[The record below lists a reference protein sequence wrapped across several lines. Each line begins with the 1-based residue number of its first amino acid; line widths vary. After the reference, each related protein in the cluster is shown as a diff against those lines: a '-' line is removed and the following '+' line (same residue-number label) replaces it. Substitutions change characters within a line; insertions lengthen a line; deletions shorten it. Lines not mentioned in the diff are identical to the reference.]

1 MKLMTILSLLIFSTS
16 IFAKTTLKVG
26 VLAPEGTSWAN
37 NMKKMG
43 KEIEKAT
50 NDEVK
55 IKFYFGGTQ
64 GDEPDVLKKIR
75 IGQLQGGV
83 FTGKTLGEIYG
94 DVRVVEIPFT
104 FGADRG
110 KAMSTVKKLAPYFDK
125 EFSKHN
131 FKNLG
136 FFEIGLV
143 YFVSQQEPKDLES
156 LKGLKIWS
164 WEGDQ
169 LVSSMVEAL
178 HLVSVPLP
186 LPDVLSSLATG
197 IVQAAY
203 APPLGI
209 IALQW
214 NTKIKY
220 LLDFPLAFST
230 GAFLVDNKAWDKI
243 PAATQKIV
251 QDLATQ
257 YIEEVNKSNAKDNED
272 ALASMKAQGIQFV
285 KFPKTDN
292 DKSIALRSGIV
303 KKLTG
308 KLFTPASL
316 DQLSKAMK

>member
-1 MKLMTILSLLIFSTS
+1 MKLMTLLSLLIFSTVLN
-16 IFAKTTLKVG
+16 AKTTLKVG

-50 NDEVK
+50 GDEVK

-104 FGADRG
+104 FGADRE
-110 KAMSTVKKLAPYFDK
+110 KAMGTVKKLAPYFDK
-125 EFSKHN
+125 EFSKNN

-156 LKGLKIWS
+156 LKGLKIWA
-164 WEGDQ
+164 WEGDH

-178 HLVSVPLP
+178 NLVSVPLP
-186 LPDVLSSLATG
+186 LPDVLSSLSTG

-251 QDLATQ
+251 QDLATK
-257 YIEEVNKSNAKDNED
+257 YIDEVNKANAKDNED
-272 ALASMKAQGIQFV
+272 ALAAMKQQGIQFV

-292 DKSIALRSGIV
+292 DKSMSLRSGIV

-308 KLFTPASL
+308 KLFTPGAL

>member
-1 MKLMTILSLLIFSTS
+1 MKTFFTLLLTLMTSSLL
-16 IFAKTTLKVG
+16 AKTTIKVG

-37 NMKKMG
+37 NMKEMG

-83 FTGKTLGEIYG
+83 FTGKTLGEING

-104 FGADRG
+104 FGADNK
-110 KAMSTVKKLAPYFDK
+110 KALGTVQKLAPYFDK
-125 EFSKHN
+125 GFDKQN

-143 YFVSQQEPKDLES
+143 YFVSQEEPKSLDS
-156 LKGLKIWS
+156 LKGVKIWS
-164 WEGDQ
+164 WEGDN
-169 LVSSMVEAL
+169 LVTSMVEAL
-178 HLVSVPLP
+178 NLISVPLP
-186 LPDVLSSLATG
+186 LPDVLSSLSTG

-230 GAFLVDNKAWDKI
+230 GAFLVSKDAWAKMS
-243 PAATQKIV
+243 PAV
-251 QDLATQ
+251 QAKVESISAK
-257 YIEEVNKSNAKDNED
+257 YIGEVNKANAKDNQD
-272 ALASMKAQGIQFV
+272 ALKSMKDQGIKFV
-285 KFPKTDN
+285 TFPKSDN
-292 DKSIALRSGIV
+292 EKSVGLRAGIV

-308 KLFTPASL
+308 KLFSQDAL
-316 DQLSKAMK
+316 DQLAKNTK

>member
-1 MKLMTILSLLIFSTS
+1 MKQLFIFLISVLVFSAQ
-16 IFAKTTLKVG
+16 AKTTLKVG

-37 NMKKMG
+37 NMKDMG

-50 NDEVK
+50 EGEVK

-75 IGQLQGGV
+75 IGQLQGGI

-104 FGADRG
+104 FGADRA
-110 KAMSTVKKLAPYFDK
+110 KALDTVQKLAPYFDK
-125 EFSKHN
+125 GFEKQN

-143 YFVSQQEPKDLES
+143 YFVSQEEPKDLES
-156 LKGLKIWS
+156 LKGIKIWS
-164 WEGDQ
+164 WEGDH
-169 LVSSMVEAL
+169 LVTSMVEAL
-178 HLVSVPLP
+178 NLVSVPLP
-186 LPDVLSSLATG
+186 LPDVLSSLSTG

-230 GAFLVDNKAWDKI
+230 GAFLLDNKSWEKI
-243 PAATQKIV
+243 PANMRQKVEEISKK
-251 QDLATQ
+251 
-257 YIEEVNKSNAKDNED
+257 YIDAVNKANAKDNED
-272 ALASMKAQGIQFV
+272 ALASMKAQGIKFV
-285 KFPKTDN
+285 TFPKSDN
-292 DKSIALRSGIV
+292 DKSLSLRSGIV

-308 KLFTPASL
+308 KLFTEESL
-316 DQLSKAMK
+316 KQLSKFVK